1 MEAWTKGASVKVVPS
16 GLIYSGRSTMD
27 PERSAT
33 ECQRG
38 GRGRDGC
45 KSFGLNRKN
54 GIFNKCERE
63 NCGGSGL

>member
-1 MEAWTKGASVKVVPS
+1 
-16 GLIYSGRSTMD
+16 MD
-27 PERSAT
+27 AERSAT

-45 KSFGLNRKN
+45 KSFGLNRRN